1 MRRILMSGLVLGLVC
16 GASMARADAIDGNWC
31 STDGRFM
38 TITGPSITTPGGA
51 RIEGQYDRHHATYV
65 VPPTEPGSGQTVA
78 MTLVNEQTVHA
89 KRGAA
94 EGAPEVWKRCARP
107 TS

>member
-1 MRRILMSGLVLGLVC
+1 MRRIMTIGLVLGLALAA
-16 GASMARADAIDGNWC
+16 GPARADAIDGNWC
-31 STDGRFM
+31 STDGRYM
-38 TITGPSITTPGGA
+38 TIEGPAITTPGGA
-51 RIEGQYDRHHATYV
+51 RIQGQYDRHHAAYV
-65 VPPTEPGSGQTVA
+65 VPTAEPGAGQTVQ

>member
-1 MRRILMSGLVLGLVC
+1 MRRILTGGLALGLVLVAAG
-16 GASMARADAIDGNWC
+16 ARADAIDGDWC

-38 TITGPSITTPGGA
+38 TIRGPAITTPGGA
-51 RIEGQYDRHHATYV
+51 QIAGDYDRHHAAYV
-65 VPPTEPGSGQTVA
+65 VPPTEPGAGQKVA

>member
-1 MRRILMSGLVLGLVC
+1 MRSLARAALAIGLWI
-16 GASMARADAIDGNWC
+16 ASTAALADAIDGNWC

-38 TITGPSITTPGGA
+38 TIEGSAFTTPGGA
-51 RIEGQYDRHHATYV
+51 RITGQYDRHHYAYV
-65 VPPTEPGSGQTVA
+65 VPATEPGAGQTVQ